1 MHNDCCLPLTQSLHY
16 WYPVQHCKVL
26 RATLGMCYIKPNY
39 SKSYLIQRDWW
50 WGRGEGRFKNVISHL
65 FSTSKNTWSLRAQ
78 FRHSL
83 VINSPTDF
91 SGGCMK
97 ASALLATGGGR
108 IGSYRGCSWEGKYAR
123 SRWGRARPF
132 LNSMYGCFT
141 VKTGKQK
148 HASYLTKNKGTLKL
162 VKDNIF
168 IWMIWQSCHR
178 SVTCYKESLRIITFI
193 RPVTLSFSHTF
204 LTSVPLQ
211 RQFSFLK

>member
-1 MHNDCCLPLTQSLHY
+1 M
-16 WYPVQHCKVL
+16 
-26 RATLGMCYIKPNY
+26 
-39 SKSYLIQRDWW
+39 
-50 WGRGEGRFKNVISHL
+50 GEGDLKL
-65 FSTSKNTWSLRAQ
+65 
-78 FRHSL
+78 SL
-83 VINSPTDF
+83 VTYFQQVKIPDGLGPNSVTLKSQTVPLVLV
-91 SGGCMK
+91 GGHK
-97 ASALLATGGGR
+97 GKYSAYHGGR
-108 IGSYRGCSWEGKYAR
+108 QNQVLEKLRLRQLR
-123 SRWGRARPF
+123 SRWGWAHSF
-132 LNSMYGCFT
+132 LNSTYKCFT

-148 HASYLTKNKGTLKL
+148 HVSYLTKNKGTLKL